1 MGLRVIYVMGFLPA
15 NLQLAR
21 PFHSQLRVRHVTDK
35 KRMYRETTAIDALC
49 PTLWGY
55 ISFRFNG
62 HFPGGPVLVGT
73 RMSLFWISLEL
84 RVMEVVSG
92 DIWSYKT
99 CKAPVKMSS
108 PTNQNPVFTGQMPF
122 VSPNQQCRST
132 EGDGGIIIIIMLT
145 ITTNRNICKHC
156 CHHLY
161 WLQQQLLTL
170 TANHIFVLQWVFIV
184 QMPFLPPN
192 QRVTTRN
199 S

>member
-1 MGLRVIYVMGFLPA
+1 
-15 NLQLAR
+15 
-21 PFHSQLRVRHVTDK
+21 
-35 KRMYRETTAIDALC
+35 MYRETTAIDALC

-122 VSPNQQCRST
+122 LSPNQQCQST